1 VLLLLAHAYEARDV
15 DALAKQLEV
24 LHQLLRL
31 ELGVQQAQL
40 IFKMAMCARSRLCCV
55 PGKGRMGTLVSF

>member
-1 VLLLLAHAYEARDV
+1 VLLLLAHTYEARDV

-31 ELGVQQAQL
+31 ELGIQQAQL
-40 IFKMAMCARSRLCCV
+40 SEDAHVR
-55 PGKGRMGTLVSF
+55 TLKALFF